1 MAHRLVPRHGQRYL
15 SPRVVVA
22 RLQSE
27 FPYFASSGE
36 DGRRYVRAIV
46 EQLSAI
52 KQIGE
57 VPVDAEY
64 LDRLDKAQNSAIYVY
79 FEDPSCATTYLST
92 VVIPGEPLFFYYL
105 SSAHEQATQTLLLRC
120 AAALDYEIV
129 DI

>member
-1 MAHRLVPRHGQRYL
+1 
-15 SPRVVVA
+15 VVVA

-27 FPYFASSGE
+27 FPYVASSEE

-46 EQLSAI
+46 KQLSAI

-57 VPVDAEY
+57 IPVDSEY
-64 LDRLDKAQNSAIYVY
+64 LDRLDRAQNGAIYVY

-92 VVIPGEPLFFYYL
+92 VVIPGEPLFFYYS
-105 SSAHEQATQTLLLRC
+105 SSAHERATQALLSRC

-129 DI
+129 NM